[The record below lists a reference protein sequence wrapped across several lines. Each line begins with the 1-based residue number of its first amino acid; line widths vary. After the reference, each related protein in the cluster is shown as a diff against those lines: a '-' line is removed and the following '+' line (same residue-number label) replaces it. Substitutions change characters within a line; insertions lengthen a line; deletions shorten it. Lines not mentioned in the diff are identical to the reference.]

1 MTPVLWKW
9 PEVARVGKA
18 VPKNKFY
25 EKAKITTRLKE
36 AFVAEVEQIE
46 WAYKLSSQTL
56 KFGAAGDLTEIQV
69 FRVTAKVGQGLSS
82 GVLEAIDASVQT
94 PIIFEEV
101 CGKEVRTRAAF
112 KELGPKGPKTGPRLD
127 GEWVKA
133 DAPRAQLPPALD
145 LVGLYGQ
152 LIDPLLPLPRRP
164 GESMSEALARIDQV
178 RALDRDVKAL
188 ERKLAKEPQLN
199 RKLGIRRELMERVA
213 EYSALIA
220 AVTE

>member
-1 MTPVLWKW
+1 MTAVLWKW
-9 PEVARVGKA
+9 PESARVGRA
-18 VPKNKFY
+18 VPKSKFY

-36 AFVAEVEQIE
+36 AFVAEVEQID
-46 WAYKLSSQTL
+46 WAYKLSSLTL
-56 KFGAAGDLTEIQV
+56 KIGAAGDLTEIQV
-69 FRVTAKVGQGLSS
+69 FRITAKAGQGVST

-101 CGKEVRTRAAF
+101 SGDEMRTSAAF
-112 KELGPKGPKTGPRLD
+112 KELGPKGTKTGPRLEGD
-127 GEWVKA
+127 WVKG
-133 DAPRAQLPPALD
+133 DTPRMQLPPALN

-164 GESMSEALARIDQV
+164 GESMSEALARIDRV

-199 RKLGIRRELMERVA
+199 RKLDIRRELMQRVA
-213 EYSALIA
+213 EYRALAA
-220 AVTE
+220 AVPE